1 MHASSSAS
9 EMGTDPSQRLAAEYS
24 AKARAYARYWAP
36 VIGPMARPL
45 LARLPLASAGRILD
59 LGTGT
64 GYLLP
69 ALRAAAP
76 RARIVAVDRAEGML
90 RHARAGAGVRL
101 AAMDARSLG
110 LHSAAFDVAVLAF
123 MLFHVPDP
131 LRCLR
136 EVCRILRPGGAVG
149 LVTWGEDPG
158 VPGLQIW
165 SEELDAEGAAP
176 DPRDES
182 VMQQALMDSPEKLTR
197 MLREAGFTS
206 AEAWSAR
213 LEHAWTV
220 EDLVAVQTG
229 CGMASRRLAS
239 LMPKSRTRCRRR
251 VEARLGSLTAD
262 ELVYRPTV
270 ISAAAYRRA

>member
-1 MHASSSAS
+1 
-9 EMGTDPSQRLAAEYS
+9 MGTDPSQRLAAEYS
-24 AKARAYARYWAP
+24 AKARAYARCWAP

-45 LARLPLASAGRILD
+45 LARLPLAAAGHVLD

-76 RARIVAVDRAEGML
+76 RALIVAVDRAEGML

-101 AAMDARSLG
+101 AAMDARALG
-110 LHSAAFDVAVLAF
+110 LRTAAFDVAVLAF

-136 EVCRILRPGGAVG
+136 EVCRVLRPGGAAG

-197 MLREAGFTS
+197 MLWEAGFTS
-206 AEAWSAR
+206 VEAWSAR

-220 EDLVAVQTG
+220 EALVAAQAG

-239 LMPKSRTRCRRR
+239 LSPQSRARCRRR
-251 VEARLGSLTAD
+251 AEARLGSLTAD

-270 ISAAAYRRA
+270 ITAAASRPG